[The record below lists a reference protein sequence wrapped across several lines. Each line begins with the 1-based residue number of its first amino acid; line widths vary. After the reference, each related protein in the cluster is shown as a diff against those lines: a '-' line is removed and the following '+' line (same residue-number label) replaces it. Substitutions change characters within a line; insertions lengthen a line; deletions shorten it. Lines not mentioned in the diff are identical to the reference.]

1 MSGENVREVQLI
13 PIFDNNYVFLI
24 KNEKRECLLV
34 DPGEASAA
42 IREIEKRHLKL
53 KGVLITHHHAD
64 HIDGLPDIKKKFNAP
79 VWAPEINRS
88 QIVADYYIQ
97 NNFKV
102 TLAGFEIEALA
113 LPGHTLGIHA
123 YWFKNENW
131 LFSGDVLF
139 GLGCGRVFEGTY
151 EQAFASLQKIKSL
164 PDETKV
170 FCAHEYTKRN
180 SEFCES
186 LDMKTPGF
194 LDYRRNLQVP
204 SVPLILALEKKVN
217 PFLLA
222 EDSSE
227 FSRLRNLRN
236 VF

>member
-1 MSGENVREVQLI
+1 MSEVQLL
-13 PIFDNNYVFLI
+13 PIFKNNYVFLI
-24 KNEKRECLLV
+24 KNEKRECIIV

-42 IREIEKRHLKL
+42 IREIEKQHLKL

-64 HIDGLPDIKKKFNAP
+64 HIDGLPAIKKKFNVP

-88 QIVADYYIQ
+88 QITADYYIQ
-97 NNFKV
+97 DGFTV
-102 TLAGFEIEALA
+102 TIAGFEIKAIA

-123 YWFKNENW
+123 YWFEKQNW

-151 EQAFASLQKIKSL
+151 EQAYQSLQKIKTL
-164 PDETKV
+164 PEETKI
-170 FCAHEYTKRN
+170 FCTHEYTKRN

-186 LDMKTPGF
+186 LGIRSPEFTAYKTS
-194 LDYRRNLQVP
+194 LKVP
-204 SVPLILALEKKVN
+204 SVPLLLSVEKKAN

-222 EDSSE
+222 EDSAV
-227 FSRLRNLRN
+227 FSSLRDKRN
-236 VF
+236 TF